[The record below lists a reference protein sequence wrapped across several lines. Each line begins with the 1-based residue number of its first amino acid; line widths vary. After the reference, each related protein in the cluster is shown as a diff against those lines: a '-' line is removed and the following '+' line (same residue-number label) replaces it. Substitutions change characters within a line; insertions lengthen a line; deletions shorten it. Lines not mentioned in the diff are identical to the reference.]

1 MSEEVK
7 EAEQALKAGNVM
19 FYALSR
25 KFVDEQYDV
34 PEEAKQVLYYSLA
47 IGHHLGVVDCLKTV
61 LQCTRDEY
69 KAWIEKLPQ
78 DSEAYRKMA
87 GFFTF
92 GEITIYPDHLH
103 MLAGAFSSIPT
114 EEQDEKQ
121 QALTAGLIEVL
132 TDIYHE
138 PTMYLMVRSR

>member
-1 MSEEVK
+1 MSD
-7 EAEQALKAGNVM
+7 NVM
-19 FYALSR
+19 FYALSC

-34 PEEAKQVLYYSLA
+34 PEEAKQVMYYSLA

-61 LQCTRDEY
+61 LQCTKQEY
-69 KAWIEKLPQ
+69 QAWIEKLPA

-92 GEITIYPDHLH
+92 GEITIYPDHIH
-103 MLAGAFSSIPT
+103 MLAGAFSNIPAEEQTPT
-114 EEQDEKQ
+114 E
-121 QALTAGLIEVL
+121 QALTDGLIKVL
-132 TDIYHE
+132 TEIYHE